1 MKVVVADRKKIGIML
16 IISGLMILLLFIEV
30 NFQQRLKLTSLIQNG
45 MHSLKEYNA
54 MNGKFTY
61 KLPEEWSTEEKNFG
75 GGEIIYH
82 NGFKSKDA
90 KIYGYVQVWQLN
102 EELKSFL
109 ENSKIISEKQ
119 NTYKNYSI
127 KPTSINGKTAYLVD
141 YTVLNGNDVYYKGTE
156 YFIKIKNGFI
166 RFAFYI
172 REDNYKEDLNMVF
185 KTLVEGSKF
194 IDK

>member
-1 MKVVVADRKKIGIML
+1 MKVVVVDRKKLGIML
-16 IISGLMILLLFIEV
+16 IISGLMIILFFIEV

-45 MHSLKEYNA
+45 MHSLKEYSA

-102 EELKSFL
+102 EELKMFL

-119 NTYKNYSI
+119 NTFKNYSI
-127 KPTSINGKTAYLVD
+127 KPTSINGKTAYLVE
-141 YTVLNGNDVYYKGTE
+141 YTVLNGNDVYYKGIE

-166 RFAFYI
+166 RFAFNI

-185 KTLVEGSKF
+185 KTIVESSRF